1 MKFFIKIDSFE
12 NLINYIKIY
21 RNNEKKMLKIKRDFL
36 KYIGISR

>member
-21 RNNEKKMLKIKRDFL
+21 RNNEKKMLKIERDFL